1 MTFLR
6 QRQPAYRSDRWL
18 AAVRSLEN
26 CVLCGTYGVQ
36 AVHRNESKG
45 MSMKVDDCLSAALCP
60 SCHHEIDNGHRL
72 TKEERR
78 AELDKAVLLTIRE
91 LAQRGLIEVKKVK
104 P

>member
-1 MTFLR
+1 
-6 QRQPAYRSDRWL
+6 
-18 AAVRSLEN
+18 
-26 CVLCGTYGVQ
+26 
-36 AVHRNESKG
+36 
-45 MSMKVDDCLSAALCP
+45 MKVDDCLSAALCP